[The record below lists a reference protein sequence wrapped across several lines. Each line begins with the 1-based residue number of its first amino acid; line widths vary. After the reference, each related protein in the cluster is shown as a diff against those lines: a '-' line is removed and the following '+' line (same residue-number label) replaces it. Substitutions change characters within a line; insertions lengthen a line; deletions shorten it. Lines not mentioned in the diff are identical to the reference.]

1 MSAAG
6 DHLFLLLMFIN
17 LFATD
22 FLLESDKNATN
33 VIPGIHS
40 FLPFKSQGNIVP
52 IQSLDTLLSS

>member
-1 MSAAG
+1 MGHDNEPMLAAG
-6 DHLFLLLMFIN
+6 DHHFLLLMFIN

-40 FLPFKSQGNIVP
+40 FLPFKS
-52 IQSLDTLLSS
+52 